1 MALCRECFSC
11 GDNQHNINL
20 NGGYL
25 IRKQDYDMEKKN
37 LIYSVMLWT
46 MFGARTMAYTCSYE
60 SAKAIADDLLD
71 IFRQLYEAH
80 YIIESIRLID
90 DYEADDEQSM
100 RANNTSCF
108 CFRSVA
114 GSNKL
119 SRHSMGMAVDI
130 NPLYN
135 PCVRLTAGGIR
146 TVQPGTA
153 TPYADRRG
161 HFPMKITKRDQACRL
176 FTSHGFHWGGAWRSV
191 KDYQHFEK

>member
-1 MALCRECFSC
+1 MRGRSFPEHWTVAR
-11 GDNQHNINL
+11 GDL
-20 NGGYL
+20 RYL
-25 IRKQDYDMEKKN
+25 R
-37 LIYSVMLWT
+37 LSHWT
-46 MFGARTMAYTCSYE
+46 SPTSERVGEMVCN
-60 SAKAIADDLLD
+60 KAIADDLLY

-108 CFRSVA
+108 CFRRVA

-135 PCVRLTAGGIR
+135 PYIVDGRILPPEGKDY
-146 TVQPGTA
+146 V
-153 TPYADRRG
+153 DRSQDNDKYIKKG
-161 HFPMKITKRDQACRL
+161 DLLYNTFI
-176 FTSHGFHWGGAWRSV
+176 SHGWSWGGEWTHA
-191 KDYQHFEK
+191 KDYQHFDKVEKGE